1 MSNGKMDLTGG
12 LDAWSMAHAQELTDV
27 EREAAIKMHNDAVDA
42 YTAALNNN
50 VKDEL
55 EKAREITEKMD
66 NMEIMPLGSYVLVK
80 PYNKNPYEKIEV
92 TDSGLVIPMYDGKFK
107 NPDTGET
114 DTEQNFSRQ
123 GTVIEVGPL
132 VKWVQEGDDIY
143 YRIASSVPI
152 PFFKQGL
159 EVVQENSIQCVIN
172 SGIKAR
178 WQNVK

>member
-1 MSNGKMDLTGG
+1 MNNGKMDLTGG

-114 DTEQNFSRQ
+114 DTE
-123 GTVIEVGPL
+123 
-132 VKWVQEGDDIY
+132 
-143 YRIASSVPI
+143 
-152 PFFKQGL
+152 
-159 EVVQENSIQCVIN
+159 
-172 SGIKAR
+172 
-178 WQNVK
+178 